1 MTFGQLRGYNMRNTF
16 LEDSYTKWGKKTI
29 TRPFQKKVKTENISG
44 SIV

>member
-16 LEDSYTKWGKKTI
+16 LEDSYTKWGEKTI
-29 TRPFQKKVKTENISG
+29 NRPFQKKVKTENISG